1 MSERI
6 EKLRI
11 CNRKGIH
18 TCRLGS
24 IHLNEREAGILTE
37 YLTQLEADRDEA
49 VRRAVEEER
58 NSIASLIESLKLSN
72 CMPHEYKIN
81 PSAWQFAEG
90 VVKKTKRELLKYLT
104 PPTSDISS
112 EGNSK

>member
-37 YLTQLEADRDEA
+37 YLTQLEAERDEA
-49 VRRAVEEER
+49 VAEAIVNER
-58 NSIASLIESLKLSN
+58 ERISKWASLSLKLNYGRANWVSYDN
-72 CMPHEYKIN
+72 
-81 PSAWQFAEG
+81 
-90 VVKKTKRELLKYLT
+90 LLDAIAY
-104 PPTSDISS
+104 PSDINS

>member
-37 YLTQLEADRDEA
+37 YLTQLEAERDEA
-49 VRRAVEEER
+49 VRRAVEGAKKDALYIAQDVFGDIDDFWEKMDEYER
-58 NSIASLIESLKLSN
+58 A
-72 CMPHEYKIN
+72 
-81 PSAWQFAEG
+81 
-90 VVKKTKRELLKYLT
+90 LT
-104 PPTSDISS
+104 PPHSDISS